1 MKTAGVAA
9 SDAAV
14 AFRGCDDTRTCR
26 FAFISGSAMHGELLR
41 VVPDGVGWREA
52 DDATARAM
60 RDRLNALL
68 SSMIHQHKQLKLH
81 GLRSTQGNG
90 YAARITV
97 NGADVAED
105 PVLLGLTQRV
115 VGR

>member
-1 MKTAGVAA
+1 METARDATPAA
-9 SDAAV
+9 QV
-14 AFRGCDDTRTCR
+14 AFRGCDDTRSCR
-26 FAFISGSAMHGELLR
+26 FALASSSAIHGELIR
-41 VVPDGVGWREA
+41 VVPDGVGWRDA
-52 DDATARAM
+52 DDATARAV

-68 SSMIHQHKQLKLH
+68 SSMIHQHKRVQLH

-97 NGADVAED
+97 NGADVAD
-105 PVLLGLTQRV
+105 DSVLIGLTRRV